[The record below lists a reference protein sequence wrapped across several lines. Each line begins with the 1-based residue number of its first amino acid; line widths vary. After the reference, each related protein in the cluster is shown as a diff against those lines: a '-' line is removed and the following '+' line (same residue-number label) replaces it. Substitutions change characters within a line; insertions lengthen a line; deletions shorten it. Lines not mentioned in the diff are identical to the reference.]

1 MSSIIVNTKSFIL
14 FMRSL
19 SRFLILLICCNGL
32 YAQEKLKTLSDSL
45 YQLSLHQA
53 TESVYIN
60 TNKDVFELG
69 EDLWFGATVLHSQ
82 YLSPSEESQTLYVE
96 LRSAEDDT
104 KTLSAMYALNNG
116 FANGHL
122 YIPDTLAAGE
132 YWLTGFTANSVKY
145 ADSGIKAVRKLLF
158 RDKIIPHVLIQADFE
173 QENFDDADPVKG
185 SVRLLSPGGVPVAN
199 AKTVVSLKKGRK
211 VVDRLRARSDSTG
224 RLYFDLT
231 HKTSVPG
238 LSLSVK
244 LEHEGHEESFERTV
258 PFDKRQRVQLQ
269 FLPEGGN
276 LVAGLSNYVAFK
288 AVDASGFPLD
298 IEKAVL
304 SADGEAIA
312 EFKSEHDG
320 MGKFSMFAR
329 PNVDYTVEIIDP
341 PVDSVFRFA
350 AALQSGTQLSLQR
363 QTQESLT
370 FGVTQSVDLAS
381 DSVHLMVKQRGIPFW
396 LASGKMKSSG
406 LLFEVPVDKLSQG
419 IVEATVY
426 DQNHQPVGERLVFVG
441 LEKHLEITASV
452 SEKNF
457 GVKEKVEL
465 RLSVKDQDGHPVQSV
480 LSLSAVDEVFDSPFA
495 ETNIL
500 SHFMLSNELKGNI
513 HEPAYYFDPSNTEA
527 SAHLDLLMLTQG
539 WRSYSW
545 NQHELQAQAQ
555 KAPLPVVDYVIAK
568 VLRKTL
574 TARARKAR
582 FLEVQIV
589 SRGGAVVTRTDSLF
603 QFPIVPE
610 FLRASTGS
618 DVVLD
623 IEDQS
628 DVKMD
633 FITAFSHTEAN
644 RSVDRLIYPLRANE
658 KDGRNWNKLP
668 KAPAAAKEVM
678 GVEVVDTKQEY
689 GSFNGHDG
697 IYQGNPGDYVCHYN
711 ILNCRNHKF
720 GAAPIPGAM
729 YRFGGRMIVYEIPGR
744 VTKAN
749 TFKAYYKVP
758 GFYQPDYDEKPKEKL
773 IPDFRNTL
781 LWEPNVFTDENGEAE
796 LSFFTSDIRSVFNG
810 RAEGMGANGQFGLV
824 KFKLVVLK
832 E

>member
-1 MSSIIVNTKSFIL
+1 
-14 FMRSL
+14 MRSL
-19 SRFLILLICCNGL
+19 SQLFIFLICSNGL
-32 YAQEKLKTLSDSL
+32 YAQENVKALSDSL
-45 YQLSLHQA
+45 YKLSLNQA
-53 TESVYIN
+53 TESVYLN
-60 TNKDVFELG
+60 TNKEVFELG

-82 YLSPSEESQTLYVE
+82 HLTPAEESKTLYVE

-104 KTLSAMYALNNG
+104 ETLSAMYALENG

-132 YWLTGFTANSVKY
+132 YWLMGFTANSLKYEDSPIKGVKK
-145 ADSGIKAVRKLLF
+145 ILV
-158 RDKIIPHVLIQADFE
+158 RDKIIPHVLIQVDFE
-173 QENFDDADPVKG
+173 QEKFDDADPVKG
-185 SVRLLSPGGVPVAN
+185 TVRLLTPAGEPVGN

-224 RLYFDLT
+224 RLSFDLR

-244 LEHEGHEESFERTV
+244 MDHDGHEEGFDRGI

-298 IEKAVL
+298 IRKGVL
-304 SADGEAIA
+304 LEDGEPIA

-320 MGKFSMFAR
+320 MGRFSMFAK
-329 PNVDYTVEIIDP
+329 PDVDYTVTIVDP
-341 PVDSVFRFA
+341 PVDSVFRIA
-350 AALQSGTQLSLQR
+350 GVLPSGIQLSLQE
-363 QTQESLT
+363 QSTASLT
-370 FGVTQSVDLAS
+370 FGVTQSLDMDLNE
-381 DSVHLMVKQRGIPFW
+381 VHLMVKQRGIPFW
-396 LASGKMKSSG
+396 LASGKMKSNG
-406 LLFEVPVDKLSQG
+406 LLFEVPIDKLRQG
-419 IVEATVY
+419 IVEATLY
-426 DQNHQPVGERLVFVG
+426 NQDHQPVAERLVFVG
-441 LEKHLEITASV
+441 LEKHLEITATV

-465 RLSVKDQDGHPVQSV
+465 KLSVKDQEGQPVQSV
-480 LSLSAVDEVFDSPFA
+480 LSLSAVDEIFDSPFA
-495 ETNIL
+495 ETNIM
-500 SHFMLSNELKGNI
+500 SHFMLSNELKGMI
-513 HEPAYYFDPSNTEA
+513 HEPAYYFDPSNTKA
-527 SAHLDLLMLTQG
+527 AAHLDLLMLTQG

-555 KAPLPVVDYVIAK
+555 KVPLPVVDYVIGK

-574 TARARKAR
+574 TARARKAES
-582 FLEVQIV
+582 FEVQIV
-589 SRGGAVVTRTDSLF
+589 SGGGAVVTKTDSLGR
-603 QFPIVPE
+603 FPIVHE
-610 FLRASTGS
+610 FLLASTGS
-618 DVVLD
+618 DVVLKVENQD
-623 IEDQS
+623 A
-628 DVKMD
+628 VKMD

-644 RSVDRLIYPLRANE
+644 RSVDRLIYPLRANA

-689 GSFNGHDG
+689 RSFNGHG
-697 IYQGNPGDYVCHYN
+697 GVYEGNPGDYVCHYN

-729 YRFGGRMIVYEIPGR
+729 YRYGAGMIVYKLPDR
-744 VTKAN
+744 VTQAN

-810 RAEGMGANGQFGLV
+810 VAEGMGANGQFGLV